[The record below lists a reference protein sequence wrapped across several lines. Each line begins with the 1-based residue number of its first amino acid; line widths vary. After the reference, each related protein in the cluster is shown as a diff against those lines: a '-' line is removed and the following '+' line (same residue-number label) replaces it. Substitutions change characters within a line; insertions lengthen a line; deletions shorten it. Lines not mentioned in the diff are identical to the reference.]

1 MPSRLPCNV
10 LVLGMG
16 LCSFHLRVHMC
27 VTDATGNA
35 YDGDFSAQSTPV
47 SLANATVTVVRG
59 PVVSVVYQRVS
70 STLVHAVR
78 LFNCTGCAFLESE
91 VGPRFPHLD

>member
-1 MPSRLPCNV
+1 
-10 LVLGMG
+10 
-16 LCSFHLRVHMC
+16 MC
-27 VTDATGNA
+27 VPDDTGNA